1 MNIHPSIFIQQITTN
16 LARKP
21 FSGGNCIITN
31 LLLCCG

>member
-1 MNIHPSIFIQQITTN
+1 MNLHLSIFHSIDHHYFGKN
-16 LARKP
+16 L